1 METIS
6 VGITDSFDVQCF
18 DLYPINIFTKSA
30 KAERCTDITIKL
42 TFYYLSVTFE
52 DPKFIMKIDMI
63 NILGTRYFVL
73 FDAASGARQVHDT
86 SVRLIFPALHLT
98 GITG

>member
-1 METIS
+1 
-6 VGITDSFDVQCF
+6 
-18 DLYPINIFTKSA
+18 
-30 KAERCTDITIKL
+30 
-42 TFYYLSVTFE
+42 
-52 DPKFIMKIDMI
+52 MI

-98 GITG
+98 GITGWKFWIHYIYVQPGLQLFFWSITLAGRAEFNVSKWNVFICLNVIRNEKPQIFHRVFKHS